1 MMHRSQPTPQY
12 PGVGPITAASLLKP
26 AARQVVEARKTGQKA
41 QSNHGTQ
48 PPDVP
53 RDQRG
58 RRSVPRLRRR

>member
-41 QSNHGTQ
+41 QSNHEPNRPTS
-48 PPDVP
+48 PATNAAADPFLD
-53 RDQRG
+53 
-58 RRSVPRLRRR
+58 